1 MIDKG
6 NNTARIK
13 EVDQLKEKISQGQ
26 LPKELEEKTLSL
38 IDRLKTSLAFG
49 GFLEEYDN
57 IATYIDWVT
66 DLPWQDKT
74 EDSLDL
80 AKAKEVLDVHH
91 YGLEEIKD
99 RVLEYLAVMKL
110 KKDQG
115 QIARAPILCLVGLVG
130 TGKTTL
136 AASIAEAIG
145 RKMIRVPFGGIERP
159 FYLRGQSRSLPQAEP
174 GQIIKGL
181 RQAKVNNPI
190 ILLDEID
197 RIGQESR
204 SAIMG
209 VLLGLLDP
217 EQNSTFLDYY
227 LDYPFDLSQVFFIA
241 TCNNTTNISQAVLDR
256 LEIIIMPS
264 YSDQEKIIIAQKYL
278 LPRALKDAGLRA
290 DQLVIDDGLWSK
302 IVRPLGYDAGVR
314 TLKRNIDSICRQVA
328 KQVVL
333 GQVEKINLDESNISQ
348 YLSSW

>member
-1 MIDKG
+1 MVDKQS
-6 NNTARIK
+6 NTVRLE
-13 EVDQLKEKISQGQ
+13 EVDLLKEKVSQGQ
-26 LPKELEEKTLSL
+26 LPKDLKEKALSL
-38 IDRLKTSLAFG
+38 VERLKVSLSLG

-57 IATYIDWVT
+57 VATYIDWIT
-66 DLPWQDKT
+66 ALPWQTRT
-74 EDSLDL
+74 EDRLDL
-80 AKAKEVLDVHH
+80 VKAKEILDSHH

-110 KKDQG
+110 KKDQE

-136 AASIAEAIG
+136 ASAIAESME
-145 RKMIRVPFGGIERP
+145 RKMIRIPFGGIERP

-181 RQAKVNNPI
+181 RRAGVKNPI

-197 RIGQESR
+197 RIGEESR

-217 EQNSTFLDYY
+217 EQNNAFLDYY
-227 LDYPFDLSQVFFIA
+227 LDYPFDLSEAFFIA
-241 TCNNTTNISQAVLDR
+241 TCNNTANISQAVLDR
-256 LEIIIMPS
+256 LEIITMPS
-264 YSDQEKIIIAQKYL
+264 YSDREKIVIAQKYL
-278 LPRALKDAGLRA
+278 LPRALKEAGLEE
-290 DQLVIDDGLWSK
+290 DQVIIGQDLWPK

-314 TLKRNIDSICRQVA
+314 TLKRNIDNICRQVA

-333 GQVEKINLDESNISQ
+333 GQIKQARLDETNISQ
-348 YLSSW
+348 YLPSW